1 MKIATQPME
10 CGPEEMIKICL
21 WHVSDYSDA
30 VLVYRWIDG
39 QAGRQI
45 LPFHWTD
52 ASKWNSSK
60 VNKAKVSNYREHH
73 IILHPCFWT
82 GFFLCLFS
90 PLCTAQK
97 SAHSFSLVLQ
107 SKYLLG
113 KSVASYDPRS
123 QLGLLD
129 LHTGGILWVRLRLPR
144 PETPI
149 GIWFPENRFNSVYL
163 L

>member
-1 MKIATQPME
+1 MALRKWLKSVT
-10 CGPEEMIKICL
+10 CFRLLRCCL
-21 WHVSDYSDA
+21 GIY
-30 VLVYRWIDG
+30 IDRETDR

-45 LPFHWTD
+45 LPFRWTE

-60 VNKAKVSNYREHH
+60 VKQRSVTTESATLSCILVL
-73 IILHPCFWT
+73 LHPCFQT
-82 GFFLCLFS
+82 GFFLCLFP

-97 SAHSFSLVLQ
+97 SAHSFSFALG

-123 QLGLLD
+123 QLGLLG

-149 GIWFPENRFNSVYL
+149 HIWLPENRFSALYL